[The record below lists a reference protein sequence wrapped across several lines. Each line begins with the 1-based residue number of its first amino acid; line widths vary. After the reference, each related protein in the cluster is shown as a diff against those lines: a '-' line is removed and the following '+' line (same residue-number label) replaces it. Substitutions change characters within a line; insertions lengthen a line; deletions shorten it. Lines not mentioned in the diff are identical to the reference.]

1 MVNLISLRNQDIS
14 TLWDPGANV
23 SLVFQSAAK
32 RLGLQGS
39 DVDLAIT
46 KVGNTTDHIKSKE
59 HILPLTDAEGKVW
72 QICVYGMNEV
82 STNIEDS
89 DVSKIIHL
97 FPEIS
102 LKDVRQP
109 KGNIELLIGADCCE
123 LLPNMVNQVGSLQL
137 MKNQFGYCLRGS
149 HHNLGS
155 SGKSNCVVV
164 QIHFVNGKTTQVN
177 DLRPSEKRLLKE
189 ELDIFFD
196 VDSLGTSCVPKCGG
210 CHCGKCAP
218 GCKNMTLQEERELT
232 MIKDG
237 LHHDPVQ
244 KEWTMQYPWIKDP

>member
-1 MVNLISLRNQDIS
+1 M
-14 TLWDPGANV
+14 
-23 SLVFQSAAK
+23 
-32 RLGLQGS
+32 
-39 DVDLAIT
+39 AIT
-46 KVGNTTDHIKSKE
+46 KVGNTTDRVKGKDHN
-59 HILPLTDAEGKVW
+59 LPLTDAEGKVW
-72 QICVYGMNEV
+72 QICVYGMDEV

-196 VDSLGTSCVPKCGG
+196 VDSLGTSCVPKCGS
-210 CHCGKCAP
+210 CRCGKCAP